1 MLIGLTSSTYTV
13 DVQPTLNFDPDFFT
27 NFDNNLTSMLKSQAN
42 SFMNII
48 GEMEDVYVKRLGSQI
63 GGGRAYLQN
72 FRETFAL
79 ARGEVMSMGGQFEDI
94 ADIQVAVNK
103 GVGAITN
110 ITAEGISDL
119 YAASSVVA
127 EGMEVTAENT
137 KVILENFT
145 KAGISLYNI
154 GSKVN
159 EIFNLAKESGA
170 NAKMVYEEIEKNL
183 SKLNLFNF
191 KNGIEGMTK
200 MAIQA
205 QNLRISMD
213 DALQIAENLYDPEKA
228 VEMASVFQRFGMG
241 SLTNVYELQDMA
253 RSDPGKLMD
262 MMSKE
267 FSRFVEIDAVT
278 GQKTI
283 TAMGQEVIRVLSK
296 EVPGLKTD
304 LIVQSGLAMAELQ
317 DKIKNITMPVW
328 ATDDN
333 LQQLILKQAQMGK
346 EGTEFE
352 GQYVIN
358 IGGVTKAVSSLG
370 EDDSEILRKQLT
382 TQITPEKDIVDK
394 QLSTQQESVRLTN
407 AITALNEFYPNLI
420 ASNKT
425 VNESLDKLSKTM
437 SDVIRPTLYSET
449 LFNIKTKK
457 TEEGSERLDFTEAF
471 TKFQDKATSIIT
483 TFENSFVTLMQNL
496 AVDPS
501 HAIQFGR
508 DFVGAITDSII
519 NAIPSEFKDVEKIRK
534 DLLTPLTNVINNIL
548 TTPSTS
554 TATPSALP
562 ASSNAISSSVPTG
575 VTPLTPSSSVINLVQ
590 TNPITI
596 NHNMNFPDLNARLQ
610 NALTTDPIFMNQLV
624 DHIGNEMK
632 RQGLWGR

>member
-1 MLIGLTSSTYTV
+1 MLIGLTSNTYTV

-27 NFDNNLTSMLKSQAN
+27 SFDNKLTSMLKSQAN

-267 FSRFVEIDAVT
+267 FSRFVEIDADT
-278 GQKTI
+278 GKKTI

-304 LIVQSGLAMAELQ
+304 LIVQSGMAMAELQ

-333 LQQLILKQAQMGK
+333 LQQIILKQSQMGK

-352 GQYVIN
+352 GEYVIN
-358 IGGVTKAVSSLG
+358 VGGVTKAVSSLS
-370 EDDSEILRKQLT
+370 EDDSEILRKQMT
-382 TQITPEKDIVDK
+382 TQTTPEKDIVDK

-407 AITALNEFYPNLI
+407 AITALNEFYPSLI

-501 HAIQFGR
+501 NAIQFGR

-575 VTPLTPSSSVINLVQ
+575 VTPLTPSSSVVNLVQ